1 MRHNSNLV
9 LRQGDIHT
17 QLMTRQYFL
26 ILATLILG
34 ACSNPDKAWQQA
46 ERDDTPT
53 AYLEFLAKYPDGE
66 KADAARA
73 RLEALKAIRAW
84 ERAEFKADENR
95 YREFIEKFPDSEF
108 AATAAERILTM
119 QREADWQIVLD
130 TPSDAVVVAFLER
143 YPDAPQ
149 SEEAREILS
158 TLQVEIVEEPPPER
172 DGNFRLQLAVFRTP
186 AAADSEVRRLT
197 ALFPDALL
205 GPIRIETPQEH
216 GSGRL
221 FRLLSV
227 PMTGEEAR
235 AACDRLKEKRQ
246 DCMLINR

>member
-1 MRHNSNLV
+1 
-9 LRQGDIHT
+9 
-17 QLMTRQYFL
+17 MTRQCFL

-46 ERDDTPT
+46 ERDDSPT

-66 KADAARA
+66 TADAARA
-73 RLEALKAIRAW
+73 RIEALKAIRAW

-95 YREFIEKFPDSEF
+95 YREFIEKFPGSEF
-108 AATAAERILTM
+108 VATAEERILTI

-130 TPSDAVVVAFLER
+130 TRSDAVVVAFLER

-149 SEEAREILS
+149 VEEARELLS
-158 TLQVEIVEEPPPER
+158 TLQVVEVEVEVEEPPPER

-186 AAADSEVRRLT
+186 AAADSEVRRLV

-205 GPIRIETPQEH
+205 GPIRIETPQDR
-216 GSGRL
+216 GTGKL

-235 AACDRLKEKRQ
+235 ATCNRLKERRQ
-246 DCMLINR
+246 DCMIINR